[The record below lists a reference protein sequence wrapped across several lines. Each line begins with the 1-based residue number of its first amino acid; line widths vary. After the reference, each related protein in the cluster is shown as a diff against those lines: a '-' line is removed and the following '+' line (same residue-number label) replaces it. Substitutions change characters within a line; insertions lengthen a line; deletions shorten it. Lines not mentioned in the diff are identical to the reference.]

1 MLDGEFTINHKAKT
15 VSFAFLHNIMANTQP
30 VRIERVVNKYT
41 VEVAQ
46 ENKSEYK
53 GATNL
58 MYAENDSRMWPFHS
72 CQWYIEEH
80 RSEAENYVALDDLLE
95 FAETLKECGVETR
108 TSGRRTITSYSRGYP
123 SGSDGHKLF
132 YAEDVD
138 TYFIMYCYKATF
150 NKTFHLYSTDE
161 DYNYYIYTNRLMAV
175 NEFGKRLVD
184 KEAEDVEINIV
195 PAWIDDTEESLG
207 QCLFL
212 ECGEMGSAVTWTEE
226 TDEQGNTTGGSS
238 ATGGVTYG
246 GTRSGGSFGRTAN
259 GDDETDYNSGA
270 LAQSKAGVLIS
281 KGEQDKS
288 DAYFDKIYVAFW
300 DGQNRHPGLMPRP
313 VVDSIEVND
322 DFTVVYTPYS
332 LRINRAKGDDELGV
346 SMDYTYKIDNR
357 KKYNFSFL
365 SDEIPDPRA
374 LFYIDG
380 GRYVCE
386 KITATFHEGTGKSQL
401 LKGVFYR
408 VIG

>member
-72 CQWYIEEH
+72 CQWYVEEH
-80 RSEAENYVALDDLLE
+80 SSEAENYVALDDLLD

-226 TDEQGNTTGGSS
+226 TDEQGNTTGDSS
-238 ATGGVTYG
+238 AIGGVPLV
-246 GTRSGGSFGRTAN
+246 
-259 GDDETDYNSGA
+259 E
-270 LAQSKAGVLIS
+270 LH
-281 KGEQDKS
+281 
-288 DAYFDKIYVAFW
+288 IYVDF
-300 DGQNRHPGLMPRP
+300 GQLSPSCQHLNRRQ
-313 VVDSIEVND
+313 
-322 DFTVVYTPYS
+322 
-332 LRINRAKGDDELGV
+332 
-346 SMDYTYKIDNR
+346 
-357 KKYNFSFL
+357 FL
-365 SDEIPDPRA
+365 I
-374 LFYIDG
+374 
-380 GRYVCE
+380 
-386 KITATFHEGTGKSQL
+386 
-401 LKGVFYR
+401 
-408 VIG
+408 